1 MTSENRLNTGFDG
14 IKSKNTT
21 LGWLVRS
28 SGVVVAARIA
38 GVLLSIIIQVLI
50 ARALGAAE
58 LGLFFVASAIS
69 MVLAT
74 FLAAGYPLMVPKF
87 VARSVSPQGA
97 AGLKDFMSF
106 ARGSTVRFSIGI
118 CSLGVL
124 IIWFWP
130 ALGLTERFIFTIA
143 LFSAPPLA
151 FLRLN
156 GALANAMRRFSLGYL
171 PDILARPLLLLGLIG
186 MLWIFYP
193 GFDLLMVLSGYIV
206 IAFALAA
213 WQMSRVSLPQSGGAV
228 RKTRP
233 NKDLEPG
240 FVETKTEMAPAPGQ
254 KRQWFMQSL
263 NIMPGTIFVMVF
275 GDITL
280 LIAGMFL
287 KSADIGIFGVTMRM
301 SLLAAFAIHTVQQIS
316 VRDIADAVN
325 QGASKKLAQSLKRV
339 NLLNT
344 ALAIGGIGFAIIFG
358 QLVLGIFGPE
368 FTTGYAS
375 LVILMAAQLVRAAT
389 GPTLQMIALTG
400 LERASLPAFAAG
412 FLVLAVSS
420 ALLMPMLALAGAAL
434 AVLLA
439 TSTWSVWLSVVL
451 WRRTGINVALARP

>member
-1 MTSENRLNTGFDG
+1 MTSENGANAGFAPSHG
-14 IKSKNTT
+14 KKKAARN

-28 SGVVVAARIA
+28 SGLVVAARLA
-38 GVLLSIIIQVLI
+38 GVLIGIIIQILI
-50 ARALGAAE
+50 ARTLGAAE
-58 LGLFFVASAIS
+58 LGLFFVATAIS

-74 FLAAGYPLMVPKF
+74 FLASGFPLLVPKF
-87 VARSVSPQGA
+87 VAA
-97 AGLKDFMSF
+97 AGPENGPAGLGKFMSY
-106 ARGSTVRFSIGI
+106 ARRTTIRASIVV
-118 CSLGVL
+118 CFMATL

-130 ALGLTERFIFTIA
+130 FLGLRERIIFTIA
-143 LFSAPPLA
+143 VMTAPLLA

-171 PDILARPLLLLGLIG
+171 PDIIVRPLLLLAVISV
-186 MLWIFYP
+186 LWLFYP
-193 GFDLLMVLSGYIV
+193 GFALVPVLL
-206 IAFALAA
+206 AHLAITA
-213 WQMSRVSLPQSGGAV
+213 TLAGWQMTQLP
-228 RKTRP
+228 P
-233 NKDLEPG
+233 
-240 FVETKTEMAPAPGQ
+240 APASDTGHKSAQSPAPAQ
-254 KRQWFMQSL
+254 KRQWLSQSL

-280 LIAGMFL
+280 LFAGAFL
-287 KSADIGIFGVTMRM
+287 TSADIGIFGVAMRM
-301 SLLAAFAIHTVQQIS
+301 SLLAAFAIHTVQQIA

-344 ALAIGGIGFAIIFG
+344 TLAVGAIGLALVFG
-358 QLVLGIFGPE
+358 RLVLGIFGPE
-368 FTTGYAS
+368 FSAGYAGLIIL
-375 LVILMAAQLVRAAT
+375 LVAQLVRAAT

-420 ALLMPMLALAGAAL
+420 AILMPMLALVGAAL

-439 TSTWSVWLSVVL
+439 TTTWSVWLWVLL
-451 WRRTGINVALARP
+451 WRRRGINVALARP